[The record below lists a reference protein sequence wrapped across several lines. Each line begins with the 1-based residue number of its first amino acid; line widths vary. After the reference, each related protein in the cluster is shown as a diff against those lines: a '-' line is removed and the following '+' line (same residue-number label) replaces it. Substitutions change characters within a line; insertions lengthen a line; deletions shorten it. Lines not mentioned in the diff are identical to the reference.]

1 MKWWEWEER
10 KGREG
15 MDWKIWGADM
25 RGKDPQTKYV
35 QGLPSSLLLDAT
47 ESPATSRILNNKNR
61 GMMFHIRDAY
71 EWNLQFWSQFH
82 VAYVVVMSHERQS
95 ASAGDVFVVA
105 AWQQIVS
112 LVICLCICRRQSAC
126 VVLHNA
132 GPEMCRPC
140 ECWVVG
146 ATCNVL
152 LTRGFSQ
159 HADAIA

>member
-1 MKWWEWEER
+1 
-10 KGREG
+10 
-15 MDWKIWGADM
+15 M

-105 AWQQIVS
+105 A
-112 LVICLCICRRQSAC
+112 
-126 VVLHNA
+126 
-132 GPEMCRPC
+132 
-140 ECWVVG
+140 
-146 ATCNVL
+146 
-152 LTRGFSQ
+152 
-159 HADAIA
+159 